1 MLGVELCSPSS
12 STHCPQK
19 LYPEC
24 LMPVPSHFAHLDNFT
39 QSSSACNS
47 SHRSSSGVLV
57 PQLCLTLCDP
67 AVVSD
72 SLWPR
77 GRLPGSSVPGI
88 LQARILEWVVIPFSR
103 GSSWPRDRTWV
114 SCISCIGRW
123 VLYCRVTWEAPLMPS
138 LTVYEGRASGEVIK
152 VKRGHKDGALIQ

>member
-12 STHCPQK
+12 STHCPQS
-19 LYPEC
+19 LYAEC
-24 LMPVPSHFAHLDNFT
+24 LMPVLSCFAHSDNFT

-67 AVVSD
+67 VEDYQAPLSLGFSRQEYWIWVVS
-72 SLWPR
+72 
-77 GRLPGSSVPGI
+77 
-88 LQARILEWVVIPFSR
+88 PFSR